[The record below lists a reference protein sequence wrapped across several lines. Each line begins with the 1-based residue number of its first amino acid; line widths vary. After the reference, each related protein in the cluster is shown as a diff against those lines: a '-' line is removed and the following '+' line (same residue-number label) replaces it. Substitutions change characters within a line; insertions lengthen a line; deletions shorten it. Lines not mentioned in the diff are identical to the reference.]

1 MLRAMRQE
9 LSQQILQTLE
19 RRQPPAA
26 FVAELAAALRPTP
39 PPMQIDQT
47 IEELGASGRLLV
59 VPHAPPDL
67 HLEATDLRVIAP
79 IPEPGGEIAAREAAE
94 AHWSAWLRQF
104 LANHHCE

>member
-1 MLRAMRQE
+1 MRQE
-9 LSQQILQTLE
+9 LSQQILQTLQ

-26 FVAELAAALRPTP
+26 FVAEVAAALRPTP
-39 PPMQIDQT
+39 PAIHVDQT
-47 IEELGASGRLLV
+47 VEQLAASGQVLV
-59 VPHAPPDL
+59 VPHAPPDI

-79 IPEPGGEIAAREAAE
+79 IPVPGGESAARAAAE